1 MPRKL
6 ITILG
11 KARKKDGGDYTSAR
25 YDFGDGREPIET
37 KYLGLAL
44 QQRLQSDT
52 LIVLGTSGSM
62 WDNLFDS
69 LGLYDSHPGA
79 MGELIDAAQNDA
91 VTDAQLAPL
100 AQAASSVLGK
110 TVICET
116 IPYGRDEAEQIAII
130 SQILGYFGKGDRA
143 ILDITHGLRHL
154 PLLIEHIANLLP
166 TLKDVAIENIYYGAY
181 ELARDNKTSVL
192 SLAGL
197 QKISDWQNALAAY
210 DHSGNI
216 AVFAPILTAI
226 GVSAN
231 TVKLLESAAYAEQT
245 HRFRQSKQLVENFL
259 AELKKEPDSE
269 LLNLIRPTLA
279 DRLNWIKHPQ
289 HRFILAEQAL
299 AHKDYLRAALYGFE
313 AFYDRIL
320 EHQHYDENYDYETR
334 KAIIDEYLARVR
346 DNRKGGAGEANN
358 QKINTAYDK
367 LRAIRNALAHGSDPN
382 DASEKRL
389 AEIKSILGN
398 EDKLAQTLHDALQI
412 LKNTTL

>member
-11 KARKKDGGDYTSAR
+11 KARKKDGNDYSSTR
-25 YDFGDGREPIET
+25 YDFGGNREPIET

-62 WDNLFDS
+62 WDNLFAS
-69 LGLYDSHPGA
+69 LNLADSHQEA
-79 MGELIDAAQNDA
+79 ILALIDAAANDA

-100 AQAASSVLGK
+100 AQAASEALGK

-130 SQILGYFGKGDRA
+130 SQILGYFTQGDKA

-166 TLKDVAIENIYYGAY
+166 TLKDVAIENIYYGAH
-181 ELARDNKTSVL
+181 ELARDSKTPVL
-192 SLAGL
+192 PLIGL

-210 DHSGNI
+210 DHSGHI
-216 AVFAPILTAI
+216 AVFAPILAEI

-231 TVKLLESAAYAEQT
+231 TVKLLQSAAYAEQT

-259 AELKKEPDSE
+259 AALKKEPESE

-279 DRLNWIKHPQ
+279 DRLNWIKNPQ

-313 AFYDRIL
+313 AFYDRVL
-320 EHQHYDENYDYETR
+320 EHENYRESHDYELRKQTFEAYLTR
-334 KAIIDEYLARVR
+334 AR

-358 QKINTAYDK
+358 QKIYTAYGK
-367 LRAIRNALAHGSDPN
+367 LRDIRNALAHGSDPN
-382 DASEKRL
+382 STNEKYL
-389 AEIKSILGN
+389 AEIKSTLAN
-398 EDKLAQTLHDALQI
+398 EEKLAQTLRQSLEI
-412 LKNTTL
+412 LKTTTL

>member
-11 KARKKDGGDYTSAR
+11 KARPKDGGDYNSAR
-25 YDFGDGREPIET
+25 YDFGDGHEPIET

-44 QQRLQSDT
+44 QQRLQSDA

-79 MGELIDAAQNDA
+79 MDELIDAAQNDA

-181 ELARDNKTSVL
+181 ELAREDKTPGL
-192 SLAGL
+192 PLIGL
-197 QKISDWQNALAAY
+197 QKINDWQNTLAAY

-216 AVFAPILTAI
+216 AVFAPILKAI

-231 TVKLLESAAYAEQT
+231 TAKLLENAAYAEQT

-259 AELKKEPDSE
+259 AALKKEPDSE

-279 DRLNWIKHPQ
+279 DRLNWIKNPL
-289 HRFILAEQAL
+289 HRFTLAEQAL

-313 AFYDRIL
+313 AFYDRVL
-320 EHQHYDENYDYETR
+320 EHQHYDESHDYETR
-334 KAIIDEYLARVR
+334 KQTFDAYLTRVR
-346 DNRKGGAGEANN
+346 DNYKSGAGAANN
-358 QKINTAYDK
+358 QKIYTAYGK
-367 LRAIRNALAHGSDPN
+367 LRDIRNALAHGSDPN
-382 DASEKRL
+382 VANEKYL
-389 AEIKSILGN
+389 AEIKSTLANEEKLG
-398 EDKLAQTLHDALQI
+398 KTLRESLET
-412 LKNTTL
+412 LKTTTL